1 MKKIQLPL
9 LVCVLFGLSYLAA
22 CSSTPS
28 SGSADVN
35 IYESLTDD
43 VIDYNNEPSSE
54 QKNQQ
59 FVNDLITDIR
69 NSFFRQNYEDAEA
82 QAERLI
88 RIGNDNPEGYYW
100 LTRIKLA
107 LGDYQQ
113 AYNIASQGL
122 NYADQVGMKRELEHL
137 QRQAQMGAN

>member
-1 MKKIQLPL
+1 MKKTQLPL
-9 LVCVLFGLSYLAA
+9 FICILLGLSYLTA
-22 CSSTPS
+22 CSSAS
-28 SGSADVN
+28 SSKPANVS

-113 AYNIASQGL
+113 AYNVASQGL
-122 NYADQVGMKRELEHL
+122 NYASQIGMKRELEHL
-137 QRQAQMGAN
+137 QRQAQMGAK